1 LADGKIACKVIFFAA
16 AAQAIQCREMDVTID
31 FDATA
36 GEAFDLLAENCEQ
49 LKKLSSVCAFAIN
62 GHIAKRNATLHE
74 GCTVAILPPVS
85 GG

>member
-1 LADGKIACKVIFFAA
+1 MFFAA
-16 AAQAIQCREMDVTID
+16 AAQVMDCREMDVTID
-31 FDATA
+31 FGTTA

-49 LKKLSSVCAFAIN
+49 LKKLSSVCAFAID
-62 GHIAKRNATLHE
+62 GHIAKRNTTLHE